1 MNYCFMRKDNII
13 ARISTQIQRRT
24 VNYFIT
30 MVIDV
35 ATDGYAESMINAE
48 MITDV
53 TYNMYN

>member
-1 MNYCFMRKDNII
+1 MRKDNII
-13 ARISTQIQRRT
+13 ARTSTQMQRKI
-24 VNYFIT
+24 VSYFIT

-53 TYNMYN
+53 TYNI